1 MQRDN
6 NIIIK
11 IYSPYLLILLVFN
24 NKKFR
29 KNSLMVIFNIKL
41 LEVLIWFMEDVDAE
55 IIIRIYYYLSY

>member
-55 IIIRIYYYLSY
+55 IIIQIYYYLSY